1 MSPTKGKRTRAEQV
15 RARRQIPE
23 TPKKTLKKQPAV
35 PPKGL
40 SSQQR
45 VITRQP
51 MSTSKSGSVTNNSSN
66 RRKVYMPVNKTGTEI
81 IFPSIPNIQ
90 FGWRIAS
97 GIIFIF
103 AFIAFIALMN
113 SSIFQVSAIDLSG
126 ALRLSAEEILQQLE
140 IEGKPIV
147 NIIPLNLENKIL
159 STFHDIKSVKLSVGL
174 PASINLKVEERLP
187 AVLWIDEN
195 ENSLWIDEE
204 GFAFPV
210 RGEATLPIKVQAV
223 GSPPPYSVGE
233 LNNGQDLTELITE
246 PDKLVEIVADVN
258 PDLIAAILSLRTI
271 VPEESTLLY
280 DPQYGLGWLDTR
292 GWRVFFG
299 SNTENIDQ
307 KLTQYQ
313 VIVDELQVR
322 NIHPVLISLEFLHA
336 PYYRLEQ

>member
-23 TPKKTLKKQPAV
+23 TPKRNLKKQPAA
-35 PPKGL
+35 PPKGMPL
-40 SSQQR
+40 QQR
-45 VITRQP
+45 VTTRQP
-51 MSTSKSGSVTNNSSN
+51 ASSSKSGPVTNNSSN

-90 FGWRIAS
+90 VGWRIAS

-113 SSIFQVSAIDLSG
+113 SSVFQVSAINLTG
-126 ALRLSAEEILQQLE
+126 ALRLSGEEILQQLD

-147 NIIPLNLENKIL
+147 NMIPLYIENKIL
-159 STFHDIKSVKLSVGL
+159 STFHDIKTVKLNIGL
-174 PASINLKVEERLP
+174 PASINLSVEERLP

-195 ENSLWIDEE
+195 EKSLWIDEE
-204 GFAFPV
+204 GFTFPV
-210 RGEATLPIKVQAV
+210 RGEATLPIKVQAI
-223 GSPPPYSVGE
+223 GSPPSFTAGISNV
-233 LNNGQDLTELITE
+233 GQDLIALLPEN
-246 PDKLVEIVADVN
+246 DKLIEIVADVN
-258 PDLIAAILSLRTI
+258 PDLIAAILSLRSI
-271 VPEESTLLY
+271 VPEESILLY
-280 DPQYGLGWLDTR
+280 DPQYGLGWLDSR

-307 KLTQYQ
+307 KLAQYQ

-322 NIHPVLISLEFLHA
+322 NIQPVLISLEFLHA